1 MALRLYGL
9 QSFTRNFRLIGC
21 RMMSDEL
28 GGGAGKGGGG
38 GGSIRE
44 AGGTFGKIEAARE
57 EEFIRRLQKQQL
69 QELKRH
75 VNVEIDILE
84 KEVRSHQAAI
94 QRHKKKIAELEGKS
108 DSD

>member
-9 QSFTRNFRLIGC
+9 KSLTRNFQLIGC
-21 RMMSDEL
+21 RMMSNDL
-28 GGGAGKGGGG
+28 GGGAGKGGGT

-69 QELKRH
+69 QELRRH
-75 VNVEIDILE
+75 LNVEVSILE
-84 KEVRSHQAAI
+84 KEIKSHQAAI
-94 QRHKKKIAELEGKS
+94 QRHKKKISELEGKT

>member
-57 EEFIRRLQKQQL
+57 EEFIRRLNSQQL
-69 QELKRH
+69 KALKDH
-75 VNVEIDILE
+75 LDVEVDHHE
-84 KEVRSHQAAI
+84 KIIKEHQAAI

>member
-1 MALRLYGL
+1 MALRLSGL
-9 QSFTRNFRLIGC
+9 KSLTRNFSLIGC
-21 RMMSDEL
+21 RMMSNDL
-28 GGGAGKGGGG
+28 GGGSGKGGGS

-69 QELKRH
+69 QELRRH
-75 VNVEIDILE
+75 LDVEISILQ
-84 KEVRSHQAAI
+84 KEVRSHQEAI
-94 QRHKKKIAELEGKS
+94 KRHKQKIAELEGKT

>member
-9 QSFTRNFRLIGC
+9 KSLTRNVQLIGC
-21 RMMSDEL
+21 RMMSNDL
-28 GGGAGKGGGG
+28 GGGAGKGGGT

-57 EEFIRRLQKQQL
+57 EEFIRRLNAQQL
-69 QELKRH
+69 QALKDH
-75 VNVEIDILE
+75 LDEEVGHHE
-84 KEVRSHQAAI
+84 KIIKEHQAAI
-94 QRHKKKIAELEGKS
+94 QRHKKKISEIEGKT